1 MNAVFEMRKDIVE
14 LKEEVE
20 EKLAK
25 GDETKTIV
33 LQLAQTIL
41 KKLHT
46 NDKKAVIDLKS
57 EAFDEIRHLKKME
70 EKIKSAVLEL
80 NSSKE
85 PSPEMIERISSLS
98 LEIEKMVNLEK
109 DLSLSVGVRKTS
121 AGIPCDS
128 VYLKNMNTDP
138 DKIRMCLDNYGKYIG
153 IKIEPT
159 HETQT
164 VQSLK
169 HLQFSAR
176 GLKSLKQ
183 YQKLPGHDLSMI
195 FLHKTDEDLS
205 ISVTLF
211 GSNIQNSPLTW
222 SHNEKVIR
230 NSFVPNK
237 MSCLNMFVR

>member
-1 MNAVFEMRKDIVE
+1 MNAVLEMRKDIVE

-25 GDETKTIV
+25 DDETKTIV

-57 EAFDEIRHLKKME
+57 EALDEIRHLKKME

-80 NSSKE
+80 NSSGE
-85 PSPEMIERISSLS
+85 PSPEMIGRISSLS
-98 LEIEKMVNLEK
+98 KEIEKLVDQEN

-128 VYLKNMNTDP
+128 IYLKNMNTDP
-138 DKIRMCLDNYGKYIG
+138 DKIRMCLDSYGQYIR
-153 IKIEPT
+153 INIEPT
-159 HETQT
+159 QKTLT

-183 YQKLPGHDLSMI
+183 YQKLSGNDLSMI
-195 FLHKTDEDLS
+195 SLHKTDEDLS

-222 SHNEKVIR
+222 SHNEKVIV
-230 NSFVPNK
+230 VPNK
-237 MSCLNMFVR
+237 MSCLNLFVR